1 MSIGTTT
8 VRIPKKLGD
17 KLAMLAK
24 KTGRTQSYY
33 ARKAIEMSLDEL
45 EDVMLALERRE
56 NPGRIWTMEEIE
68 AELGLD
74 R

>member
-17 KLAMLAK
+17 KLAALAK

-33 ARKAIEMSLDEL
+33 MRQALEEWL
-45 EDVMLALERRE
+45 EDQEDYLLAMQRLSEKGERIPFE
-56 NPGRIWTMEEIE
+56 KVVKD
-68 AELGLD
+68 LGLED
-74 R
+74 